1 MTLFLNNLT
10 NEELERFGKFI
21 YSPFF
26 NTRPKIVS
34 LFNYLKENI
43 ENGSLTKKDI
53 FPVVYPD
60 IPYNDVKMRRL
71 LSHFAE
77 LYEKFLG
84 YLGAEKWDEDLY
96 KMRALEV
103 MKEKGMNGEYKEAYR
118 QASKYMKG
126 KFIKDDTY
134 YKNFAGI
141 ESLNFHTGS
150 AESLQ
155 NALDYTDLQFVF
167 SKLHSF
173 RDAFIYQTLN
183 VHKYPFRLQLYDEV
197 IGYVKA
203 NLKTIK
209 KYHPNLYIIYL
220 AVMSMH
226 YKNDQTYIYELTS
239 YIKKHGNKFDKS
251 RLNYYYTYVTTYYW
265 MRINEGDTKFRKNV
279 LDIYKYLDSKELLR
293 VERYISHDVINSVV
307 IAAISNFEY
316 GWLEDFIEKYKDDI
330 EPEYASD
337 VYHLS
342 LAKLYFNKED
352 YPKALQH
359 LNNVDYKDPKY
370 YVNAKIILSKTLYEQ
385 GDLEGIKYVIDNLKH
400 YAYRNRKLL
409 PQQAENVKTFITYLS
424 RLIQIKKRGKANTDR
439 LKKSLDKEKLF
450 VPQKS
455 WFYEKLAELN
465 ELANVN
471 SKV

>member
-1 MTLFLNNLT
+1 MPDFLKNLT
-10 NEELERFGKFI
+10 AEELERFGKFI
-21 YSPFF
+21 NSPFF
-26 NTRPKIVS
+26 NTRPKIIS
-34 LFNYLKENI
+34 LFNCLKEHADK
-43 ENGSLTKKDI
+43 ELLAKKAI

-60 IPYNDVKMRRL
+60 EPYNDVKMRRL

-103 MKEKGMNGEYKEAYR
+103 MKEKGMTENYKEAYR
-118 QASKYMKG
+118 QTSKYMKG
-126 KFIKDDTY
+126 KFSKDDAY

-141 ESLNFHTGS
+141 ELLNFSTGS

-155 NALDYTDLQFVF
+155 NALDYTDLNFVF
-167 SKLHSF
+167 SKLHCF
-173 RDAFIYQTLN
+173 RDVMIYQALN
-183 VHKYPFRLQLYDEV
+183 VQKYSFKLQLYDEV
-197 IGYVKA
+197 IGYVQE

-209 KYHPNLYIIYL
+209 KNHPNLYIIYL
-220 AVMSMH
+220 AVMSMQNKDDEAH
-226 YKNDQTYIYELTS
+226 INELTS
-239 YIKKHGNKFDKS
+239 YIKKHGDKFDKS

-265 MRINEGDTKFRKNV
+265 MRINEGNTEYRKNV
-279 LDIYKYLDSKELLR
+279 LDIYKYLDLKDLLK
-293 VERYISHDVINSVV
+293 VERYISHDVVNSVV
-307 IAAISNFEY
+307 IAAISNYEY
-316 GWLEDFIEKYKDDI
+316 GWLENFIEKYKNDI
-330 EPEYASD
+330 EPEFAGD

-352 YPKALQH
+352 YPKALEH

-370 YVNAKIILSKTLYEQ
+370 YVNAKIVLSKTLYEQ
-385 GDLEGIKYVIDNLKH
+385 GDLEGIKYVIDNFKH

-409 PQQAENVKTFITYLS
+409 PQQAEYVKTFIAYLS
-424 RLIQIKKRGKANTDR
+424 RLIQIKKRGKANTER
-439 LKKSLDKEKLF
+439 LKKSLEKEKLF

-471 SKV
+471 STG